1 MSSRTRRVGAR
12 ARAVVAC
19 LVVALPAMV
28 AGCGAFGTEGTP
40 SAPSA
45 SATPSAPPVPS
56 AVDAGGPDAPLG
68 DAAAACPVTGKAAF
82 DPAFGVD
89 GILQLPGAV
98 QSVGALGPAGA
109 IYVAS
114 QENCG
119 DAQRSTALR
128 KVPLDGS
135 NAGAIVRCF
144 DKDAESPIA
153 FSGDPVTGYLL
164 ATRLTSGVNRASLR
178 RLNPDGSDRA
188 STLDGGNYT
197 EATFAQRVPGPTP
210 LDVRGYYLTSGTSKG
225 FLQTI
230 PGSATDL
237 GGQPVAGASYPGKL
251 LVAFL
256 RDAGMST
263 ATLVVKR
270 YVAGASS
277 AIEDPS
283 FGKQELP
290 TPNAEP
296 GSFAPN
302 ALIASEGFTA
312 FAVSKAGGSYVVL
325 FEAGGPR
332 PLAPAP
338 GFGVPRIARRCDGKI
353 VMALVEAGGNVAI
366 GRYDGDQLDPTF
378 RATKKASGTVSFL
391 LPLPDGGLVVGMSS
405 GQLLRVSP

>member
-1 MSSRTRRVGAR
+1 MSSGTRRVGAR
-12 ARAVVAC
+12 ARAVAAC
-19 LVVALPAMV
+19 LVVALPAMA
-28 AGCGAFGTEGTP
+28 AGCGAFGTEGPP

-45 SATPSAPPVPS
+45 SPSASAPPIP
-56 AVDAGGPDAPLG
+56 AADAASPDASLP
-68 DAAAACPVTGKAAF
+68 DAASACPVTGNAAF
-82 DPAFGVD
+82 DSAFGVD
-89 GILQLPGAV
+89 GILQLPGA

-109 IYVAS
+109 LYVAS
-114 QENCG
+114 LENCG

-153 FSGDPVTGYLL
+153 FSGDPVSGYLL
-164 ATRLTSGVNRASLR
+164 ATRLTGGVNRASLR

-188 STLDGGNYT
+188 STLDGGNYS

-210 LDVRGYYLTSGTSKG
+210 LDVWGYYLTSGTSKG

-230 PGSATDL
+230 PGSATEL

-312 FAVSKAGGSYVVL
+312 LAVSKAGGSHVVL